1 MQDSYSK
8 SSFFFGLFLSGL
20 FQLCEPWVLEKDF
33 KDHALLP
40 WKPGQNLRSCHM
52 HVHCTLYINVYVHN
66 YTTSASITQGLVIL
80 KASFVL
86 KIVGAKRKLG
96 GSNPSTFFTNTT
108 RHPTVLTCTC
118 TPLCPVRPYS
128 FSILYKTMDT
138 EQLWM
143 GQCAVLQELE

>member
-40 WKPGQNLRSCHM
+40 WKLDQNLRSCHM

-80 KASFVL
+80 TANFVL

-96 GSNPSTFFTNTT
+96 GSQSRTFYGNNV
-108 RHPTVLTCTC
+108 RHPTALTCT
-118 TPLCPVRPYS
+118 CPVRPYS
-128 FSILYKTMDT
+128 FNILYKTMDT